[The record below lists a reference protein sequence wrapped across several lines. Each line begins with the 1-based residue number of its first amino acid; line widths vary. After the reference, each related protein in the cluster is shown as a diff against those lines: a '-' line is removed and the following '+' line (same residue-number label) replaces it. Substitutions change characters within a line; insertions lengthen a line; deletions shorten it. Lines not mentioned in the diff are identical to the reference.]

1 MQKLTSYL
9 LILVIVIFTSAANA
23 QPTKATQPT
32 EVIGTICKTM
42 DQHPAPTPE
51 ADYAIMDY
59 AVCGEG
65 GLRVYPSEATSED
78 FMDLDKGVQGGK
90 RGKEVVYLYGYTRT
104 TVLPS
109 FGPRSASQPR
119 FRFTWLEV
127 EKINRDIKFV
137 KNLKVNKM
145 GEMVRIDMTIVNP
158 LGKPINGTRAELDM
172 KGKKYF
178 APYSQTIPVIRPHE
192 EHTIRFEVPRN
203 GGPPHGTFTVKNYGR
218 VYIDIERSF

>member
-1 MQKLTSYL
+1 MKR
-9 LILVIVIFTSAANA
+9 IIVIGIIVFTICMSSANA
-23 QPTKATQPT
+23 QPAKASLPT

-51 ADYAIMDY
+51 ANYDLMDY

-65 GLRVYPSEATSED
+65 GLRVYPNVATTED
-78 FMDLDKGVQGGK
+78 FMDLRKGVQGQKQGK
-90 RGKEVVYLYGYTRT
+90 DVVYLSGYVRT

-109 FGPRSASQPR
+109 FGPGSASQPR

-127 EKINRDIKFV
+127 EKIRRGIKFV
-137 KNLKVNKM
+137 KKVKVNKM
-145 GEMVRIDMTIVNP
+145 GEMVRVDIVVVNP
-158 LGKPINGTRAELDM
+158 LNEAITGTTAELNM

-178 APYSQTIPVIRPHE
+178 APYTQTIQVIRPYE

-203 GGPPHGTFTVKNYGR
+203 GSPHGTIKIKNYGR
-218 VYIDIERSF
+218 VYIDVERTF